1 MHRLIFIEFGM
12 LQKKSLANTLVL
24 IFFFLK
30 IHYLIQELTYLKDT
44 NFTFY

>member
-24 IFFFLK
+24 IYLFFENSLFDSRIDLFER
-30 IHYLIQELTYLKDT
+30 Y
-44 NFTFY
+44 